1 MKNLNKVF
9 IAILFVAIFSYSA
22 DAKPRRSVKKPP
34 AQITKVVDY
43 KGGTDLI
50 SMASRFIGQTARQI
64 GLPPTLW
71 CADFIGLLTK
81 GGTHSRAALSY
92 KNYGKPAQTGC
103 VNCIAVLTRKGGGH
117 RGPRIQPD
125 QRPDAQPQPFPRSS
139 PLAPGG
145 HVPAARRIE
154 CHLAADRRSAW
165 RA

>member
-117 RGPRIQPD
+117 VGIVKGYDRGGNPILISGNHGNRVAI
-125 QRPDAQPQPFPRSS
+125 SS
-139 PLAPGG
+139 YSKNRVVAYRYPPG
-145 HVPAARRIE
+145 I
-154 CHLAADRRSAW
+154 S
-165 RA
+165 

>member
-50 SMASRFIGQTARQI
+50 SMASRFVGQTARQI

-71 CADFIGLLTK
+71 CADFVNMLTK
-81 GGTHSRAALSY
+81 SGSDRTAKSY
-92 KNYGKPAQTGC
+92 LHRGKPAQAGC
-103 VNCIAVLTRKGGGH
+103 TNCVVVLSRKGGGH
-117 RGPRIQPD
+117 VGIVKGYD
-125 QRPDAQPQPFPRSS
+125 RSGNPILIS
-139 PLAPGG
+139 GNHGNRVA
-145 HVPAARRIE
+145 V
-154 CHLAADRRSAW
+154 SAYPKSRVIGYRW
-165 RA
+165 VG